1 MFKKIEQ
8 TVDFLNSKVN
18 FKPEIWI
25 ILWTGLGWLVKE
37 IDIKYKISYEEIP
50 NFPVSTIESHKWEFI
65 FGILWGKN
73 VVAMRGRFH
82 FYEWYDMFEVTYPIR
97 VMKVLWI
104 EKLIV
109 SNACWG
115 LNPNYEKGDIM
126 LINDH
131 INLQPLNPLIGKNYD
146 ELGPRFPDMS
156 EVYNKDM
163 LKKAISIAK
172 KHNIKYQT
180 GVYVSVTGPCLET
193 PAEYKYFRTIGADG
207 VGMSTVPEI
216 IVARHMNIPCFAV
229 SIVTNICVE
238 GKIKEVSIND
248 VIGVANKAEPK
259 MSLIIKN
266 LIKSL

>member
-1 MFKKIEQ
+1 MLKKIEQ
-8 TVDFLNSKVN
+8 TVDFLNTKVN
-18 FKPEIWI
+18 FKPEIGI
-25 ILWTGLGWLVKE
+25 ILGTGLGWLAKE
-37 IDIKYKISYEEIP
+37 IDIKYKISYEKIP
-50 NFPVSTIESHKWEFI
+50 NFPISTVEGHKWEFI
-65 FGILWGKN
+65 FGTLWGKN

-82 FYEWYDMFEVTYPIR
+82 FYEGYSMEEVTFPIR
-97 VMKVLWI
+97 VMKVLGI

-115 LNPNYEKGDIM
+115 LNTNYEIGDIM

-156 EVYNKDM
+156 EVYDKDM

-180 GVYVSVTGPCLET
+180 GVYISVSWPSLET
-193 PAEYKYFRTIGADG
+193 RAECRYLRSIGADG
-207 VGMSTVPEI
+207 VGMSTVPEV
-216 IVARHMNIPCFAV
+216 IVARHMGISCFAV
-229 SIVTNICVE
+229 SIVTNLCVDNNIE
-238 GKIKEVSIND
+238 EATIDNIIE
-248 VIGVANKAEPK
+248 VANKAEPK
-259 MSLIIKN
+259 MTLVIKN